1 MEIKDINPLWMN
13 EGIDIKINI
22 SIWDYPFL
30 YHLGL
35 SFFISYVLVKSE
47 IKIKIRN
54 SKFNMAV
61 NIKFLVSI
69 I

>member
-30 YHLGL
+30 
-35 SFFISYVLVKSE
+35 SFGMFQLNL
-47 IKIKIRN
+47 R
-54 SKFNMAV
+54 
-61 NIKFLVSI
+61 
-69 I
+69 